1 MVRWKVVSPE
11 VAKCAG
17 MRDPLVDGHDVLLQ
31 LSRVACLVAA
41 DLEKDFFNVIIIIIG
56 CHVFLTRLIQRDR
69 EREGGESR
77 AVCSGH

>member
-41 DLEKDFFNVIIIIIG
+41 DLGKDFFNVNYNN
-56 CHVFLTRLIQRDR
+56 RL
-69 EREGGESR
+69 SR
-77 AVCSGH
+77 VSHPID

>member
-41 DLEKDFFNVIIIIIG
+41 DLGKNNSNVILIG
-56 CHVFLTRLIQRDR
+56 YHVFLT
-69 EREGGESR
+69 
-77 AVCSGH
+77 